1 VVDFVT
7 ATGTATTGTA
17 APAGAPL
24 KRAFRS
30 DAGRLWRGGRTV
42 LIVLL
47 LIVFV
52 GVTAGMLRGRHA
64 KGNLDPNGTDVGGAR
79 ALRVLLTNHGVD
91 VRRRTDTDHALSD
104 ALNSTSGVVVLVPLP
119 DMLTTR
125 QLHRIGQLGTGVRV
139 VLVDPRDS
147 SLERLGVDVR
157 ASDSVAVRTRDPDCG
172 LPAARVAGR
181 AVMGGTTYRGGDG
194 ETCYP
199 VGGGGTLVTTAMPG
213 GAELAVLGAPSPLTN
228 GKLGEQGDAALGL
241 GLLGADQ
248 PTGTVYWL
256 MPGGGATH
264 SNETSVG
271 LADLLPGWAVVA
283 FTELLFAG
291 LIAALWRARRLGP
304 PVTEPLPVVVRAA
317 EAVEGRGRLYRRG
330 RARDVAA
337 EALRGGARAKVVPR
351 LGLGTD
357 PPINAVVA
365 AVSRNTGWPAAH
377 VGALLYGAVP
387 ADDAGLVRLAD
398 DLDLLVTTTLDREV
412 RRP

>member
-1 VVDFVT
+1 MT
-7 ATGTATTGTA
+7 ATGTATTGTTT
-17 APAGAPL
+17 PAGAPL
-24 KRAFRS
+24 KGAFRS
-30 DAGRLWRGGRTV
+30 DAGRLWRGGRAV
-42 LIVLL
+42 LIVIL
-47 LIVFV
+47 LIVLV
-52 GVTAGMLRGRHA
+52 GVTAGMLRGRNA
-64 KGNLDPNGTDVGGAR
+64 KGNLDPNGTSTGGAR
-79 ALRVLLTNHGVD
+79 ALRVLLNHHGVD
-91 VRRRTDTDHALSD
+91 VRRRTDTDRALSD
-104 ALNSTSGVVVLVPLP
+104 ARNSTTGAVVMVPLP
-119 DMLTTR
+119 DMLTTG
-125 QLHRIGQLGTGVRV
+125 QLRRLGQLGTGTRV
-139 VLVDPRDS
+139 VLVNADDGM
-147 SLERLGVDVR
+147 LERLGVDVR
-157 ASDSVAVRTRDPDCG
+157 TSGSTTVRTRDPQCG
-172 LPAARVAGR
+172 LPAAKVAGR

-194 ETCYP
+194 ESCYP
-199 VGGGGTLVTTAMPG
+199 DGGGTLVTATVPG
-213 GAELAVLGAPSPLTN
+213 GAELIVLGAGDALTN

-241 GLLGADQ
+241 ALLGAD
-248 PTGTVYWL
+248 PDEPYDTVDWL

-264 SNETSVG
+264 SDENSVG
-271 LADLLPGWAVVA
+271 LSDLLPGWAVVA
-283 FTELLFAG
+283 FTQLLFAG

-337 EALRGGARAKVVPR
+337 EALRSGARAKVVPR

-357 PPINAVVA
+357 PPMDAVVA

>member
-1 VVDFVT
+1 
-7 ATGTATTGTA
+7 
-17 APAGAPL
+17 
-24 KRAFRS
+24 
-30 DAGRLWRGGRTV
+30 V

-64 KGNLDPNGTDVGGAR
+64 KGNLDPNGTGVGGAR

-91 VRRRTDTDHALSD
+91 VRRRTDTDRALSD
-104 ALNSTSGVVVLVPLP
+104 ALNSTTGVVVLVPLP
-119 DMLTTR
+119 DMLTTG
-125 QLHRIGQLGTGVRV
+125 QLHRIGQLGTAVRV
-139 VLVDPRDS
+139 VLVDPGDGN
-147 SLERLGVDVR
+147 LERLGVDVR
-157 ASDSVAVRTRDPDCG
+157 TSGSAGIRTRDPDCG
-172 LPAARVAGR
+172 LAAARVAGR
-181 AVMGGTTYRGGDG
+181 AVLGGTTYRGGDG

-199 VGGGGTLVTTAMPG
+199 AGGGGGTLVTTTMPG

-228 GKLGEQGDAALGL
+228 GKLGDQGDAALGL
-241 GLLGADQ
+241 SLLGAGQ
-248 PTGTVYWL
+248 PADTVVYWL
-256 MPGGGATH
+256 MPGAGTTH
-264 SNETSVG
+264 SNETSVS
-271 LADLLPGWAVVA
+271 LSDLLPGWALVA
-283 FTELLFAG
+283 FTQLLFAG

-337 EALRGGARAKVVPR
+337 EALRSGARAKVVPR

-357 PPINAVVA
+357 PPIGAVVA

>member
-1 VVDFVT
+1 MVDFVT
-7 ATGTATTGTA
+7 ATGTAPAGTA
-17 APAGAPL
+17 APVKG
-24 KRAFRS
+24 AFRA
-30 DAGRLWRGGRTV
+30 DTRRAWRGGRAV

-47 LIVFV
+47 LIVLV

-79 ALRVLLTNHGVD
+79 ALRVLLEHHGVD
-91 VRRRTDTDHALSD
+91 VRRRTDTDRALD
-104 ALNSTSGVVVLVPLP
+104 EARGGTVILVPIP
-119 DMLTTR
+119 DMLSTR
-125 QLHRIGQLGTGVRV
+125 QLHRIGQLTGGTRV
-139 VLVDPRDS
+139 VLVEPDDRM
-147 SLERLGVDVR
+147 LERLGVDVR
-157 ASDSVAVRTRDPDCG
+157 ESGGAVVRTRSPDCG
-172 LPAARVAGR
+172 FSPAKLAGP
-181 AVMGGTTYRGGDG
+181 VVIGGSGYHSGDG
-194 ETCYP
+194 TSCYP
-199 VGGGGTLVTTAMPG
+199 AGGAGTLVTTTAPG
-213 GAELAVLGAPSPLTN
+213 GAEIVVLGAPTPLTN

-241 GLLGADQ
+241 ALLGADPDQ
-248 PTGTVYWL
+248 AFDTVSWL
-256 MPGGGATH
+256 MPGSGATH
-264 SNETSVG
+264 SNDTTPG
-271 LADLLPGWAVVA
+271 LNDLLPGWAVTA
-283 FTELLFAG
+283 FAQLLFAG

-337 EALRGGARAKVVPR
+337 EALRAGARAKVVPR

-357 PPINAVVA
+357 PPMDAVVA